1 MASGTATTTGR
12 GASAPLPLS
21 GTPDSSEV
29 GDWIAL
35 LKPRVMYLVVFAG
48 LVGLL
53 LAPGRLHP
61 VLAAT
66 AILCIALGAG
76 GAGAIN
82 MWYDRDIDA
91 VMRRTARRPV
101 PAGRIEPGA
110 ALGFG
115 VGLSVASV
123 VILGLATNAFAA
135 ATLAASIAFY
145 VFVYTMWLKRRTPQ
159 NIVIGGAAGAF
170 PPVVGWASVTGG
182 VSLEP
187 LVLFAIIF
195 VWTPP
200 HFWALS
206 LWAHADYERAGVPML
221 PVASGARAT
230 RLQILLY
237 TLALAPLGLAPW
249 ALGFA
254 GPAYA
259 AAATLLGLGFLWH
272 AWRVWR
278 EPQDALGRSLAGDA
292 AAKRAFRY
300 SLLYLALLFA
310 ALPLDRLVPA

>member
-1 MASGTATTTGR
+1 MSGTATTPGQ
-12 GASAPLPLS
+12 GARASLPAA
-21 GTPDSSEV
+21 GTSDLSEV

-48 LVGLL
+48 LIGLL
-53 LAPGRLHP
+53 MAPGGLHP

-123 VILGLATNAFAA
+123 VILGLATNGVAA
-135 ATLAASIAFY
+135 ASLAFSIAFY

-170 PPVVGWASVTGG
+170 PPIVGWASVTGG

-195 VWTPP
+195 MWTPP

-237 TLALAPLGLAPW
+237 TLALVPLSLAPW

-259 AAATLLGLGFLWH
+259 VAATLLGLRFLWH

-278 EPQDALGRSLAGDA
+278 EPQDALGRSLANDA
-292 AAKRAFRY
+292 AAKKTFRY
-300 SLLYLALLFA
+300 SLLYLAALFA
-310 ALPLDRLVPA
+310 ALPLDRLVPL